1 MKLSPYLMLE
11 SEVHGTGRLE
21 RMTMRWPEACEV
33 GLMPTSILLSFDPCE
48 EGGLTETEALCHGPK
63 HIHLAQE
70 SEKLKG
76 TWESSPRCGFM
87 PNEEHRSAPKWWPP
101 LYFLPSLAGIFFC
114 HLGGVAFQFQIAT
127 YFSSKPFSGANSW
140 KHRTWWEINSPH
152 FWVVSSSLCSVELH
166 PSLDDLGEA
175 KNFG

>member
-1 MKLSPYLMLE
+1 METIHRDLSQELAYAIVEAGSTGSMKLSPYLMLE

-21 RMTMRWPEACEV
+21 RMTMRRPEACEV

-76 TWESSPRCGFM
+76 T
-87 PNEEHRSAPKWWPP
+87 
-101 LYFLPSLAGIFFC
+101 
-114 HLGGVAFQFQIAT
+114 
-127 YFSSKPFSGANSW
+127 
-140 KHRTWWEINSPH
+140 
-152 FWVVSSSLCSVELH
+152 
-166 PSLDDLGEA
+166 
-175 KNFG
+175 